1 MNFKNLIKYFLLT
14 LLILFSGCYSF
25 SGPTDYSYSEKP
37 YRSSLELV
45 SASKVSDNKYSLRLN
60 YWINEANDSLTLP
73 SNVCRIFIHDRCK
86 NMTITSYSVV
96 KNKYGTFYFEFD
108 SILKTTDHFTSEEKI
123 EIIPPE
129 NIAVI
134 LAIGSDTYY
143 YASDTNSYKL
153 IDYLK

>member
-1 MNFKNLIKYFLLT
+1 MKLIISISKKIAENFSCNELINLIKSKYDFEIILLGGKSDKNICNE
-14 LLILFSGCYSF
+14 ILEKTNNFTQDFSGE
-25 SGPTDYSYSEKP
+25 T
-37 YRSSLELV
+37 
-45 SASKVSDNKYSLRLN
+45 
-60 YWINEANDSLTLP
+60 
-73 SNVCRIFIHDRCK
+73 
-86 NMTITSYSVV
+86 
-96 KNKYGTFYFEFD
+96 
-108 SILKTTDHFTSEEKI
+108 SILKTTDNYTSEEKI